1 MFIVNSVDAV
11 SNLCYWSILH
21 VVSAVISLLASHN
34 DVYLMH
40 IFVVIVV
47 L

>member
-1 MFIVNSVDAV
+1 VFIVNSVDAV

-21 VVSAVISLLASHN
+21 VSAVISLLTSHN